1 MCGWNWVRRVVAIVV
16 LLLAAQFV
24 LERREI
30 RA

>member
-1 MCGWNWVRRVVAIVV
+1 VWLELGARAIAIVV
-16 LLLAAQFV
+16 LLLIAQFV